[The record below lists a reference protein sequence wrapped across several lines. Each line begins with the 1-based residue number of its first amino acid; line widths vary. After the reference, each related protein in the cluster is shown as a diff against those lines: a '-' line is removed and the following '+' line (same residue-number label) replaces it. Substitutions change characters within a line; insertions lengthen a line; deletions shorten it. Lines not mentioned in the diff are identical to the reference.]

1 MSDNSRVRVS
11 IVGVVIVA
19 LFSSLV
25 ARLWFLQMGPEQKL
39 RAEAI
44 ALSTRTVQTE
54 SPRGRILDR
63 NGHVLAHD
71 RAAWAITLDRDLTRS
86 TRNRVLGQLS
96 ETLGRSL
103 DDLNRRYNSPR
114 QSMLKPAIVALDV
127 EQKKRL
133 AILENQDDYP
143 GVHVVLLTVREYP
156 EAKKLGDPTL
166 AAQVLGYVGEID
178 AEQLKALKRKGYQPG
193 ALIGRDGVEAAYE
206 SVLRGVPEIETVQV
220 DPTGKQVGTGT
231 VVQNG
236 VVGNDVYL
244 SIDADLQHA
253 AEVSLQT
260 GIVAART
267 HQDKSPEVAAKG
279 YSTLKAPAGAVLV
292 LDVRDGSVRA
302 MASDP
307 AFPPGGWI
315 GGISQ
320 PDFNTLNDPL
330 NHFPLVNRAT
340 QGQYAPGSTFKL
352 VSSLAMNRYGIRPYN
367 EYYKDVG
374 KVFIGN
380 DWFYNDRS
388 TANGSLAL
396 AQALTVSSDTYFY
409 TAGDAFWHAWSAG
422 DSARGLGL
430 QAEARS
436 LGFAKLTGIE
446 IDEATGRIPDPTW
459 KQDFAN
465 NYYKT
470 DDEKRDNGRWYPG
483 DDVHLAVGQGDVLV
497 TPLQLANAYAAFANG
512 GTLETPHVGLTVK
525 DAKGRVV
532 HKVAPPPQG
541 TVALD
546 PVVRAQMLAG
556 FKGVVQSGPDPP
568 VGTAYNAF
576 AGFADDPVRVPG
588 GIAGKTG
595 SAQVAGKGPTSVF
608 ASFFPADNPQYVVLA
623 VVEEGGY
630 GADIAAPIVRQV
642 IEHMLNPTAPPTPIP
657 RESGRD

>member
-63 NGHVLAHD
+63 NGHVLARD
-71 RAAWAITLDRDLTRS
+71 RAAWAITLDRNLKRATRS
-86 TRNRVLGQLS
+86 RVLGQLS
-96 ETLGRSL
+96 ETLGRPL
-103 DDLNRRYNSPR
+103 TDLRRRYNSPR
-114 QSMLKPAIVALDV
+114 QSLLKQAIVALDIP
-127 EQKKRL
+127 QKKRL

-143 GVHVVLLTVREYP
+143 GVHVELLTVREYP
-156 EAKKLGDPTL
+156 ESLKLGDPTL

-178 AEQLKALKRKGYQPG
+178 SEQLKTLKRRGYQAG

-220 DPTGKQVGTGT
+220 DPTGKQVGAGT
-231 VVQNG
+231 VMQHG
-236 VVGNDVYL
+236 SVGNDVTL

-253 AEVSLQT
+253 AEVSLDA
-260 GIVAART
+260 GIRAART

-279 YSTLKAPAGAVLV
+279 FSLLKAPAGAVLV

-302 MASDP
+302 MASNP
-307 AFPPGGWI
+307 AFAPNGWV

-320 PDFNTLNDPL
+320 DDFNNLNNPV

-352 VSSLAMNRYGIRPYN
+352 VSSLAMNTFGIRPYN
-367 EYYKDVG
+367 VYYNDVG

-380 DWFYNDRS
+380 DWFYNDKS
-388 TANGSLAL
+388 TSNGSVAL

-409 TAGDAFWHAWSAG
+409 TAGDAFWNSWNAG
-422 DSARGLGL
+422 DTARGLGL
-430 QAEARS
+430 EETARS
-436 LGFAKLTGIE
+436 LGFDSKTGIE
-446 IDEATGRIPDPTW
+446 IDEAAGRIPDPTW
-459 KQDFAN
+459 KQNFAN
-465 NYYKT
+465 AYYKT
-470 DDEKRDNGRWYPG
+470 AAEKRDNGRWYPG

-512 GTLETPHVGLTVK
+512 GTLLTPHVGMNIK
-525 DAKGRVV
+525 DAKGHLVR
-532 HKVAPPPQG
+532 KIAPKPQR
-541 TVALD
+541 TVAID
-546 PVVRAQMLAG
+546 PAVRAQMLLG
-556 FKGVVQSGPDPP
+556 FKNVVQSGPGRP

-576 AGFADDPVRVPG
+576 MNFPFASMPG
-588 GIAGKTG
+588 GVAGKTG
-595 SAQVAGKGPTSVF
+595 SAQVAGKGPTSEFV
-608 ASFFPADNPQYVVLA
+608 SFFPADNPQYVVLA

-642 IEHMLNPTAPPTPIP
+642 IEHMQNPTAPPTPIP
-657 RESGRD
+657 KESGRD